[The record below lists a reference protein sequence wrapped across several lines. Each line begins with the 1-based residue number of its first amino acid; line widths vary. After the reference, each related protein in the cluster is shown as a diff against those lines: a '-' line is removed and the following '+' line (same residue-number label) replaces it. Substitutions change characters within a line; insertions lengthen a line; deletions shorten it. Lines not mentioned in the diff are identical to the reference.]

1 MTRGMNLGPTAL
13 YVRVMTQA
21 AVHSLPAALRPHPV
35 PDELTAPFWDAA
47 KAKRL
52 VIQRCQDC
60 GVFQHPPAHGCP
72 RCNSLN
78 LAFDEV
84 SGEGVVYTYIV
95 IHDTRITSLEP
106 VVPFVVGF
114 VDLVEQPG
122 LRLTCN
128 FAGTDL
134 ADLRIGRPATVTFL
148 ELDNGM
154 VLPDFALDK
163 SDKA

>member
-1 MTRGMNLGPTAL
+1 MTRAP
-13 YVRVMTQA
+13 
-21 AVHSLPAALRPHPV
+21 VHSLPAALRPRPV
-35 PDELTAPFWDAA
+35 PDELTEPFWEAA

-60 GVFQHPPAHGCP
+60 GRYQHPPAHGCP
-72 RCNSLN
+72 QCDSLN

-84 SGEGVVYTYIV
+84 SGRGTVYTSIV
-95 IHDTRITSLEP
+95 IYDTRITSLGP

-114 VDLVEQPG
+114 VDLIEQPG

-128 FAGTDL
+128 FTGVDS
-134 ADLRIGRPATVTFL
+134 ADIRIGRAATVTFL

-154 VLPDFALDK
+154 VLPDFVLAEDWPPEP
-163 SDKA
+163 A